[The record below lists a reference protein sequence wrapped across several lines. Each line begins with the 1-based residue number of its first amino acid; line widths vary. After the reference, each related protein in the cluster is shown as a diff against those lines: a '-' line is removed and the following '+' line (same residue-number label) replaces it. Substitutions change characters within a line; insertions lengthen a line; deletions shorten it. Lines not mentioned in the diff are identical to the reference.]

1 MFSQKE
7 AKAFES
13 EFVYA
18 QHILL
23 GLIAEEDR
31 SSDGFLGSGVT
42 IEKARETV
50 LSIFPLKE
58 STGDDYEGSS
68 VSSRRA
74 VPFSFG
80 TKRVFE
86 AAVEY
91 SKSLGHKFVAPEH
104 IFVALVKVDDGTTS
118 RILYRY
124 QMFPFDIWTDIF
136 GSLLL

>member
-7 AKAFES
+7 AKAFKS
-13 EFVYA
+13 EFVFA

-50 LSIFPLKE
+50 LSIWPLKD
-58 STGDDYEGSS
+58 STDDDYEGSS
-68 VSSRRA
+68 VSSRNA
-74 VPFSFG
+74 IPFSFG

-86 AAVEY
+86 AAIEY

-104 IFVALVKVDDGTTS
+104 IFVALIKVDDGSAS
-118 RILYRY
+118 RILYR
-124 QMFPFDIWTDIF
+124 
-136 GSLLL
+136 